1 MAEPLDRCEQW
12 DDVEAL
18 VRAAGNYVRPSD
30 DLRPRVLETAR
41 AESHERWAQR
51 RIWQV
56 ALVVALLGVCSP
68 SVRSRLEVAAS
79 PSGGALGA
87 GAMARRAESG
97 NDGWNSDGW
106 NTVGWNT
113 VESFTDLRR
122 RHAALLR
129 LTP

>member
-1 MAEPLDRCEQW
+1 MTEPLDRRQGW

-18 VRAAGNYVRPSD
+18 VRAACNYVRPSD

-41 AESHERWAQR
+41 AESHQRWAQR

-56 ALVVALLGVCSP
+56 ALVIALLGVCST
-68 SVRSRLEVAAS
+68 SVRSRMEVAAP
-79 PSGGALGA
+79 PSRMALEA
-87 GAMARRAESG
+87 GAMARRAEIG
-97 NDGWNSDGW
+97 NDGWN
-106 NTVGWNT
+106 V

-122 RHAALLR
+122 RHAAMLR

>member
-51 RIWQV
+51 QIWQV
-56 ALVVALLGVCSP
+56 ALVVALLGVYSS
-68 SVRSRLEVAAS
+68 SVRSRLEVAA
-79 PSGGALGA
+79 PPTGFAFETGEFAQ
-87 GAMARRAESG
+87 RAEAA
-97 NDGWNSDGW
+97 NDGWKM
-106 NTVGWNT
+106 
-113 VESFTDLRR
+113 VESFTALRR
-122 RHAALLR
+122 QHAAMLR

>member
-1 MAEPLDRCEQW
+1 MIEPIDRCEGW
-12 DDVEAL
+12 DDVESL
-18 VRAAGNYVRPSD
+18 VLAAGNYVRPSD

-56 ALVVALLGVCSP
+56 ALVIALLGVFST
-68 SVRSRLEVAAS
+68 SVRGRLEVAAP
-79 PSGGALGA
+79 PSGIALGA
-87 GAMARRAESG
+87 GAMARPAEFG
-97 NDGWNSDGW
+97 NDGWNM
-106 NTVGWNT
+106 

-122 RHAALLR
+122 RHAAMLR

>member
-1 MAEPLDRCEQW
+1 MTEPLGRCEGW

-41 AESHERWAQR
+41 AESHQRWAQR

-56 ALVVALLGVCSP
+56 ALVIALLGVCSTL
-68 SVRSRLEVAAS
+68 VRSRMEVAAS
-79 PSGGALGA
+79 PSGGPLAA
-87 GAMARRAESG
+87 GAMSRRVEIG
-97 NDGWNSDGW
+97 EDGWNI
-106 NTVGWNT
+106 

-122 RHAALLR
+122 RHAAMLR

>member
-1 MAEPLDRCEQW
+1 MAEPLDRREQW
-12 DDVEAL
+12 DDVESL

-51 RIWQV
+51 QIWQV
-56 ALVVALLGVCSP
+56 ALVVALLGVCST
-68 SVRSRLEVAAS
+68 SVRSRMEVAAP
-79 PSGGALGA
+79 PSGIAFERGAI
-87 GAMARRAESG
+87 ARRAESG
-97 NDGWNSDGW
+97 EDGWKM
-106 NTVGWNT
+106 

-122 RHAALLR
+122 QHAAMLR